1 MHRFLAGSLGVMV
14 LAIALIAA
22 WRRKMA
28 VVVIVAAVFAAV
40 GVVLYMRGAYVV
52 SSILS
57 ALAIALPLLAAA
69 TLDRPGAWRV
79 GIAALAVII
88 FQAMLGMWTVTLLV
102 KPIVVT
108 AHLLGGLATFALLAW
123 AALRWV
129 GVGVRDE
136 RFAALRMPI
145 AIGIVVLVCQI
156 TLVVDEHQLRGC
168 LRHGFPKC
176 LGQWWPATDFHEAFI
191 LWRGI
196 GVNYEGGV
204 LDMAARSAIQMA
216 HRIGA
221 GVTFIYLAWLSHKLA
236 RAGLRKVSI
245 AVAVGSRRAGA
256 PWASATCTGPA
267 AAGRNGAQ
275 WRGRAAAVHPACGIG
290 QHAAS
295 SVGVPVTTKF
305 KQYLELTKPRVVALL
320 VFCAVIGMFLAVDSE
335 GNRVLPT
342 WQSGIFGT
350 LGIWLASAPAA
361 AFNHLIDQRIDKLD
375 GAHLASA
382 AGHGELTPMKVF
394 VFAMTLGVISMLI
407 LVCLVNMLTAVLTFF
422 SLIGYAVIYTA
433 YLKRATPQN
442 IVIGGIA
449 GAARRRCWAGR
460 R

>member
-1 MHRFLAGSLGVMV
+1 MSPRALKALRTLALLAAIFAFCVVMFGAFVRLSNAGLSCPDWPTCYGKVTWPGHEHDIAQANQAFPDRPYEDSKAWREQVHRFLAGSLGVMV

-28 VVVIVAAVFAAV
+28 VVAVIVAAVFAAV

-123 AALRWV
+123 AALRWW
-129 GVGVRDE
+129 GVGVHDE

-156 TLVVDEHQLRGC
+156 TLGGWTSTNYAALACGTD
-168 LRHGFPKC
+168 FPKC

-236 RAGLRKVSI
+236 RAGLRKVGI
-245 AVAVGSRRAGA
+245 AVAVVLI
-256 PWASATCTGPA
+256 
-267 AAGRNGAQ
+267 AQ
-275 WRGRAAAVHPACGIG
+275 VLLGIG
-290 QHAAS
+290 NVHLGLPLPVATAHN
-295 SVGVPVTTKF
+295 GVA
-305 KQYLELTKPRVVALL
+305 ALL
-320 VFCAVIGMFLAVDSE
+320 LFTLLAA
-335 GNRVLPT
+335 
-342 WQSGIFGT
+342 
-350 LGIWLASAPAA
+350 LAST
-361 AFNHLIDQRIDKLD
+361 QRLP
-375 GAHLASA
+375 S
-382 AGHGELTPMKVF
+382 ESP
-394 VFAMTLGVISMLI
+394 
-407 LVCLVNMLTAVLTFF
+407 
-422 SLIGYAVIYTA
+422 
-433 YLKRATPQN
+433 
-442 IVIGGIA
+442 
-449 GAARRRCWAGR
+449 
-460 R
+460 